1 MAYMIII
8 DNENKQI
15 EIHSDLCDVVFERK
29 DDLKL
34 NTKLE
39 FAPFNFYSEIE
50 EYLKNLDEDFEVINC
65 EICKPKENREAFDED
80 YDDFYEEFDDDEDY
94 DETRCDIISK
104 KGV

>member
-15 EIHSDLCDVVFERK
+15 GIHSDLCDVVFDRK

>member
-15 EIHSDLCDVVFERK
+15 EIHSDLCDVVFDRK

-39 FAPFNFYSEIE
+39 FAPFDFYSEIE

>member
-1 MAYMIII
+1 MIII

-15 EIHSDLCDVVFERK
+15 EIHSDLCDVVFDRK